1 MRATTVVC
9 AGTLAV
15 ITLGAVVGSWRAT
28 LAGENEPGERL
39 FVSGRVFKADGR
51 TPAAKTRM
59 MFYQAD
65 KNGIYGTRSGSPS
78 EIARL
83 RGSLVTGPEGQY
95 EVWTIRPGAYPN
107 GRTPAHI
114 HYVITNHDGSVHHD
128 ALEFSDDPLVD
139 TSKAAG
145 AASGAAFAQM
155 QTPVKDA
162 KGVWR
167 VQKDVLLKH
176 E

>member
-1 MRATTVVC
+1 MKTAAVLCVIILALAALGTT
-9 AGTLAV
+9 L
-15 ITLGAVVGSWRAT
+15 GSWRAT
-28 LAGENEPGERL
+28 LANENEPGERL
-39 FVSGRVFKADGR
+39 FVSGRVFEADGH
-51 TPAAKTRM
+51 TPAAKIRM
-59 MFYQAD
+59 MFYQTD
-65 KNGIYGTRSGSPS
+65 KNGIYGTRSGKPS

-167 VQKDVLLKH
+167 VQKDVQLKH